1 VILDRRMTVDAEQKT
16 PSRFERWRGAT
27 LAPFEHRAFAL
38 FWWASLAS
46 SFGSMIQTIGAS
58 WLMAT
63 IAPSANQVA
72 LVQTANALPY
82 FFLSLLAGA
91 LADTRDRRSIMM
103 VAQVVSLLA
112 SVALAVVA
120 LAGGITPL
128 LLLGLTFLIGCGAAM
143 FAPAWQASIGDQVPR
158 AQIAPAVM
166 ANAVGFNLAR
176 SLGPAIGGVIVA
188 TVGAAAAFV
197 INAVSYLGIIA
208 TLAWWR
214 TGRVPSELPPEPLGT
229 AIAAGLRYVSLSP
242 HLVAI
247 LLRCVL
253 YTIPIIAVPALMP
266 IVARDLLGGG
276 AATFGI
282 LLGGFGVGAMLGAL
296 SSVTL
301 RHRFRSDTLF
311 RILSALACVAMIGI
325 GQSRWAAL
333 TLLAHV
339 LAGSVWTLAFA
350 NFNVAV
356 QLSSPRWVTGRMLAT
371 YQTVAFA
378 SMALGSWWWGEIA
391 SATGLREALT
401 LAGGASLV
409 SLAAA
414 RWLPI
419 SLEGIGSLDPRTR
432 VELNRPSVEIHSS
445 SGPIV
450 VVIEYRVRPENA
462 VGFAAVINEIGQIRR
477 RDGARAW
484 SVGQDIDDLAL
495 WIERFESPTWL
506 DYLRWRTRS
515 TQSDQSVRERLAQLV
530 VGEHGSVRRLVAR
543 PPGAHPL
550 GAPSTSAPDVTSTE
564 HGDHGRW

>member
-1 VILDRRMTVDAEQKT
+1 MTGSVES
-16 PSRFERWRGAT
+16 SRFDRWRSAT

-46 SFGSMIQTIGAS
+46 SFGSMIQTVGAS

-63 IAPSANQVA
+63 IAPSPNQVA

-82 FFLSLLAGA
+82 FFLSLFAGA
-91 LADTRDRRSIMM
+91 LADTRDRRAIML
-103 VAQVVSLLA
+103 VSQVMALLA

-120 LAGGITPL
+120 LAGSITPS
-128 LLLGLTFLIGCGAAM
+128 LLLGLTFLIGCGAAL

-176 SLGPAIGGVIVA
+176 SVGPAIGGVIVA
-188 TVGAAAAFV
+188 AIGAAAAFIV
-197 INAVSYLGIIA
+197 NAVSYIGIIA
-208 TLAWWR
+208 TLLWWR
-214 TGRVPSELPPEPLGT
+214 PKRLPSDLPPEPLG
-229 AIAAGLRYVSLSP
+229 AAMAAGLRYVSLSP
-242 HLVAI
+242 HLLAI
-247 LLRCVL
+247 LLRCAL
-253 YTIPIIAVPALMP
+253 YTIPIAAVPALMP

-276 AATFGI
+276 AATFGM

-296 SSVTL
+296 SSATL
-301 RHRFRSDTLF
+301 RHRFSSDTLL

-325 GQSRWAAL
+325 GQSRWAPA

-350 NFNVAV
+350 NFNIAV

-371 YQTVAFA
+371 YQTIAFA
-378 SMALGSWWWGEIA
+378 SMALGSWCWGEFA
-391 SATGLREALT
+391 SAMGLREALT
-401 LAGGASLV
+401 TAGFASLV

-419 SLEGIGSLDPRTR
+419 AMEQLGSLDPRAR
-432 VELNRPSVEIHSS
+432 VELSPPSVEIHSA

-450 VVIEYRVRPENA
+450 VVIEYRVPPENA
-462 VGFAAVINEIGQIRR
+462 LEFAAVINEVGRIRR

-484 SVGQDIDDLAL
+484 SICQDIDAIEL

-506 DYLRWRTRS
+506 DYLRWRTRP
-515 TQSDQSVRERLAQLV
+515 TQSDQAVRERLARLI
-530 VGEHGSVRRLVAR
+530 VGEHGNVRRLVVR

-550 GAPSTSAPDVTSTE
+550 GAPSSSDTEDSGTE
-564 HGDHGRW
+564 HGGHGRW